1 MRLALFSIT
10 VFLLAFGC
18 KPKVK
23 EVPAVAHAYDN
34 ILSRAELSSIIPN
47 GTDSLDS
54 IQIADAFING
64 WLREQ
69 VVLHYAEMN
78 LQEEQKDFSKQL
90 EDYRKSLLIYTYEKE
105 LIAQKLDTVIE
116 ESAIE
121 EYYRNNQD
129 NFQLKDYIVRAR
141 FCILDYE
148 TPKLRKF
155 NKLFYSEDSVDIVE
169 LEEFCINNNARY
181 FLQEEQWLYFD
192 DLIEEVPMEVF
203 DRESFLKKNKTV
215 EFEKDNKLYFLII
228 RDYKFKDSVSPLSL
242 EKETIKS
249 ILLNKRKN
257 ELLTKMRNDLF
268 TDAIRKKDVRTLK

>member
-1 MRLALFSIT
+1 M
-10 VFLLAFGC
+10 
-18 KPKVK
+18 K